1 MNLDKFTDLAK
12 KVVQNAQN
20 FALASNHQQLIPE
33 HLIDALLKDEDRLSI
48 KLIELCGI
56 DAEPIKQAI
65 TAKLNQL
72 PKVSGANTGVYLGGE
87 LAKVFEEAAKISQH
101 AKDSFITQE
110 RLLQA
115 CANYC
120 DVLKAHHLSAA
131 KLGNAIAAMRK
142 GRTADSSNA
151 EQTYEAMKK
160 YAKDVTELARKG
172 KLDPVIGR
180 DEEIRRTMQVLSRR
194 TKNNPVLI
202 GEPGVGKTAIVEGVA
217 LRIATGDVPDNL
229 KHCAVISLD
238 LGALIAGAKF
248 RGEFE
253 ERLKAVLKEI
263 DAADGEIIL
272 FIDELHTLVGAGA
285 AEGSMDA
292 SNLLKPA
299 LARGELHCIGA
310 TTLEEYRKYI
320 EKDAALARRFQ
331 TVLINEPSVEDT
343 VAILRG
349 LKQKYELHHGVR
361 ITDAAIVAA
370 ATLSHRYISDRFLPD
385 KAIDLIDEA
394 ASRLRMETN
403 SKPEA
408 IDELDRKIIKLKI
421 EYEALKKEKDDSSQN
436 RLAQVRLELDN
447 LEKTSLDLTS
457 KWQLQKSKLDDLTK
471 TKEQLEAA
479 RYELEIAGRQSNLAR
494 AGELTY
500 GIIPELTKKLAQAES
515 ESGNSMIKEAV
526 TEADIASIVGRMT
539 GIAIE
544 KMLEGEKEK
553 LLHMEAHLQK
563 FVIGQDQALTA
574 VSNAV
579 RRARTGMNDAHKPLG
594 SFLFLGATGVGK
606 TQLCKALADFLFDDT
621 SAILRIDMSEYME
634 KHSAARLIGAPPGYV
649 GYEQGGILTESVRR
663 RPYQVILF
671 DEVEKA
677 HPDIFNVLLQM
688 LDEGRLTDSHGRTVD
703 FKNTIII
710 LTSNLGAEV
719 LQNAPQENIDKLKT
733 KVMQV
738 VKATFRPE
746 FINRL
751 DEIVLFNNLR
761 EEDMSKIVEIQLKS
775 LQNILQQ
782 QNITLKIDDKGKKL
796 LAHLGFDANYGARPL
811 KRVIQNLLQNK
822 LANMILQGEIES
834 GDLLQISASKGELVI
849 KKQ

>member
-12 KVVQNAQN
+12 KVMQNAQS
-20 FALASNHQQLIPE
+20 FALANNHQQLTLE
-33 HLIDALLKDEDRLSI
+33 HLIDALLKDEDGLSI
-48 KLIELCGI
+48 KLIELCGV
-56 DAEPIKQAI
+56 AVEPITKEI

-72 PKVSGANTGVYLGGE
+72 PKVSGANTGVYLASE
-87 LAKVFEEAAKISQH
+87 LAKVFAEAEKIAQKS
-101 AKDSFITQE
+101 KDTFITQE

-115 CANYC
+115 CANYS
-120 DVLKAHHLSAA
+120 DIFKAHHLSAS
-131 KLGNAIAAMRK
+131 KLASAIDAMRK

-217 LRIATGDVPDNL
+217 LRIVAGDVPDNL
-229 KHCAVISLD
+229 RACSVISLD
-238 LGALIAGAKF
+238 LGALVAGAKF

-263 DAADGEIIL
+263 DASDNQVIL

-310 TTLEEYRKYI
+310 TTLDEYRKYI

-331 TVLINEPSVEDT
+331 TVLVKEPSVEDAI
-343 VAILRG
+343 AILRG
-349 LKQKYELHHGVR
+349 LKEKYELHHGVR
-361 ITDAAIVAA
+361 ITDAAIIAA
-370 ATLSHRYISDRFLPD
+370 ANLSNRYISERFLPD

-421 EYEALKKEKDDSSQN
+421 EYEALKKEQDSLSQN
-436 RLAQVRLELDN
+436 RLAQVRLELDS
-447 LEKTSLDLTS
+447 LEKNSLDLTS
-457 KWQLQKSKLDDLTK
+457 KWQLQKSKLDNLTK

-479 RYELEIAGRQSNLAR
+479 RYELEIAERQSNLAR

-500 GIIPELTKKLAQAES
+500 GIIPDLTKKLAAAENLG
-515 ESGNSMIKEAV
+515 ENSLIKEAV
-526 TEADIASIVGRMT
+526 TDTDIASIVARIT

-553 LLHMEAHLQK
+553 LLNMEAHLQQ

-579 RRARTGMNDAHKPLG
+579 RRARTGMQDVGRPLG

-606 TQLCKALADFLFDDT
+606 TQLCKALANFLFDD
-621 SAILRIDMSEYME
+621 SAAILRLDMSEYME
-634 KHSAARLIGAPPGYV
+634 KHSASRLIGAPPGYV

-663 RPYQVILF
+663 KPYQVILF

-688 LDEGRLTDSHGRTVD
+688 LDEGRLSDSHGRTVD

-710 LTSNLGAEV
+710 LTSNLGAEI
-719 LQNAPQENIDKLKT
+719 LQNSPQDEALKT

-738 VKATFRPE
+738 VRATFRPE

-761 EEDMSKIVEIQLKS
+761 EQDMGKIVEIQLKS
-775 LQNILQQ
+775 LQNILHQ
-782 QNITLKIDDKGKKL
+782 QNIVLNIDDKGKKL
-796 LAHLGFDANYGARPL
+796 LAHLGFDAHYGARPL
-811 KRVIQNLLQNK
+811 KRVIQNHLQNK
-822 LANMILQGEIES
+822 LANMILQGEIAA
-834 GDLLQISASKGELVI
+834 GNGLQITASKNELVI
-849 KKQ
+849 KKIS